1 LPRLSSRVGGRRG
14 LVVIGTVR
22 GDIHDIGK
30 NLVALMLRVNGFAV
44 VDLGVDVSPERFV
57 EAVEKYRP
65 DIVGMSALLT
75 TTMLEM
81 RNVIDALKSAGLRDK
96 VKVIV
101 GGAPVTEEF
110 AREIGADAYG
120 RDAVDAVEKCIR
132 LLERRT

>member
-1 LPRLSSRVGGRRG
+1 
-14 LVVIGTVR
+14 
-22 GDIHDIGK
+22 
-30 NLVALMLRVNGFAV
+30 
-44 VDLGVDVSPERFV
+44 V
-57 EAVEKYRP
+57 EAVKKYRP

>member
-1 LPRLSSRVGGRRG
+1 
-14 LVVIGTVR
+14 
-22 GDIHDIGK
+22 
-30 NLVALMLRVNGFAV
+30 MLRVNGFEV

-57 EAVEKYRP
+57 EAVKKYRP
-65 DIVGMSALLT
+65 DIVGMSALLS

-120 RDAVDAVEKCIR
+120 RDAVDAVQKCIR
-132 LLERRT
+132 LLEKHT

>member
-1 LPRLSSRVGGRRG
+1 VP
-14 LVVIGTVR
+14 
-22 GDIHDIGK
+22 
-30 NLVALMLRVNGFAV
+30 
-44 VDLGVDVSPERFV
+44 PERFV

-101 GGAPVTEEF
+101 GGAPVTGEF

>member
-1 LPRLSSRVGGRRG
+1 VP
-14 LVVIGTVR
+14 
-22 GDIHDIGK
+22 
-30 NLVALMLRVNGFAV
+30 
-44 VDLGVDVSPERFV
+44 PERFV

-132 LLERRT
+132 LLEEHT